1 MEVRR
6 CFPSMQVRFSVP
18 SSSDLTPTK
27 FEYPIDGWR
36 LTGFALTKNNWR
48 DIEVMKDR
56 VDQAY
61 LFRLWPNNVALKDD
75 RKERSSWFAGNSNT

>member
-1 MEVRR
+1 
-6 CFPSMQVRFSVP
+6 
-18 SSSDLTPTK
+18 
-27 FEYPIDGWR
+27 
-36 LTGFALTKNNWR
+36 
-48 DIEVMKDR
+48 MKDR